1 MNQVINE
8 LPELEGDLIEILG
21 RPNFQCAALANALRL
36 KGQDI
41 PFKSEREQAAVLHF
55 TLNHFL
61 KDKENW
67 RRLCQE
73 DLGRGFQQHNGRMAF
88 GNVEH
93 VGTACSLIG
102 VTVMGQ
108 ESETFKYEAFNVKAI
123 FKQPYVLEEGIFFL
137 DDTHAARAI
146 VKNMKAGEEFDTSK
160 LPEGWMNYD
169 QYLAKLEEQYRKPGA
184 LNQVAAYPETVYQR
198 DAEDK
203 LVMVDGCPVVLHN
216 KGDAIESPK
225 D

>member
-21 RPNFQCAALANALRL
+21 RPCFQCAGLANALRL

-41 PFKSEREQAAVLHF
+41 PFKAEQEQAAVLHF
-55 TLNHFL
+55 TLNHYL

-73 DLGRGFQQHNGRMAF
+73 DLGRGFQQYNGRMAF
-88 GNVEH
+88 GAVH
-93 VGTACSLIG
+93 HIGAVCSLIG
-102 VTVMGQ
+102 VTLLGQ
-108 ESETFKYEAFNVKAI
+108 DTDTFVYEAFNAKAI
-123 FKQPYVLEEGIFFL
+123 FKKPYRLEEGIFFL
-137 DDTHAARAI
+137 DDAQAAQAI
-146 VKNMKAGEEFDTSK
+146 VKNLKAGEEFDTDN

-184 LNQVAAYPETVYQR
+184 SDQPATYPETIYER
-198 DAEDK
+198 DAEGT
-203 LVMVDGCPVVLHN
+203 LVMVDGSPVVLHN
-216 KGDAIESPK
+216 KGDVIESPK